1 MAPTWLPQ
9 LPRQLQD
16 WEPARSKA
24 GNLREPAETEKVLI
38 VMIKTRPEFGTHAY
52 WFGFT
57 ISSEPL
63 AVALSKE
70 IVPTITL

>member
-1 MAPTWLPQ
+1 M
-9 LPRQLQD
+9 
-16 WEPARSKA
+16 
-24 GNLREPAETEKVLI
+24 REPAETEK

-70 IVPTITL
+70 IVPTIYTL

>member
-24 GNLREPAETEKVLI
+24 GNLREPAETEK

-70 IVPTITL
+70 IVPTIYTL